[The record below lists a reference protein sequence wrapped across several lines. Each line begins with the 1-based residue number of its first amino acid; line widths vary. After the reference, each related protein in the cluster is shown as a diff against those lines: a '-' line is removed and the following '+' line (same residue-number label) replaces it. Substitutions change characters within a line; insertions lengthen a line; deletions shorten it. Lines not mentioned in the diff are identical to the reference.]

1 MKLKIFAYRIPLLL
15 AIGARAHNHPFVG
28 EHVNVTAVQ
37 NENGSVSLRLEAK
50 PSPYNKNKG
59 FISEDGAHEP
69 KIGFLTHMYE
79 SLFGVSE
86 PNQQK
91 KAS

>member
-1 MKLKIFAYRIPLLL
+1 MKSKIFDYKIPLLL
-15 AIGARAHNHPFVG
+15 AICASAHNHSFVG
-28 EHVNVTAVQ
+28 EPVNVSAVQ

-50 PSPYNKNKG
+50 PFPYNKNKG
-59 FISEDGAHEP
+59 FIFEDGVHEQ
-69 KIGFLTHMYE
+69 KIGLLSHIYE

-86 PNQQK
+86 PNQEK